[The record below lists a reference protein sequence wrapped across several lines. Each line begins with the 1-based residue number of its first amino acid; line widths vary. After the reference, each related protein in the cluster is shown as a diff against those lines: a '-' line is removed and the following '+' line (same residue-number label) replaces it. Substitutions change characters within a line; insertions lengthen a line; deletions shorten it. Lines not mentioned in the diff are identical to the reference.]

1 MMQISHL
8 RAASAETDSNVPAA
22 VLGVYIGHHPSSP
35 GSAKSTEGLQ
45 SSPGSLEEKLLALH
59 KLLIW
64 NEQNVLTS
72 KDLASIFKSPP
83 KDKRNEKD
91 YKFYQKI

>member
-1 MMQISHL
+1 M
-8 RAASAETDSNVPAA
+8 N
-22 VLGVYIGHHPSSP
+22 
-35 GSAKSTEGLQ
+35 EGFQ
-45 SSPGSLEEKLLALH
+45 SSPSSLGEHLLVLH
-59 KLLIW
+59 MFTIW

-91 YKFYQKI
+91 YKFY